1 MQISPRFRILLSLVL
16 ISPFTAVSAQ
26 DSPTFG
32 PAPATSLSDSLPPP
46 ALPLITEPSV
56 VTPAVPAPPAPSSVR
71 TPSTPPPVG
80 GSSFDKIPPFTLP
93 SAAASA
99 PMPPGALSI
108 EALQRVGLE
117 ANGLV
122 RAARSQVDA
131 AEAGVIG
138 AAAYPNPEV
147 ALSGGP
153 QHPRIAAA
161 NPATNHR
168 VATVSQRIENPYVR
182 SARIGAA
189 ESGVD
194 ASRASYHQVRADLA
208 AQLRVRAYELLLRQE
223 IARMEGGIFDLMQ
236 EVRRRINVAVGVG
249 ETARFELVRA
259 DAEVLNA
266 ASRKEAAELGALRAR
281 VALMQFTAGALKPD
295 FVINASLFDP
305 INLPP
310 LEELREEVPAV
321 NPDVRRLEAEQNRA
335 LQRIDLERASVL
347 PSVQI
352 LLSNFQEAQYTS
364 NTAGFNVTVPIFYR
378 RRGEIDAAVADS
390 ARARET
396 LEFRRYEIGQ
406 LFESAWQAL
415 QIARRRVEM
424 FEGGIIKEAENALQ
438 IAQAAYRFGER
449 PLIDVLDTQRILR
462 GILMDSLQAR
472 FDLQAAAAEID
483 RLRAYYPREQ
493 GAE

>member
-1 MQISPRFRILLSLVL
+1 
-16 ISPFTAVSAQ
+16 
-26 DSPTFG
+26 
-32 PAPATSLSDSLPPP
+32 
-46 ALPLITEPSV
+46 
-56 VTPAVPAPPAPSSVR
+56 
-71 TPSTPPPVG
+71 
-80 GSSFDKIPPFTLP
+80 
-93 SAAASA
+93 
-99 PMPPGALSI
+99 MPPGALSI

-147 ALSGGP
+147 TLKGGP
-153 QHPRIAAA
+153 QDARIPAA

-168 VATVSQRIENPYVR
+168 IVTLAQRIENPYVR

-223 IARMEGGIFDLMQ
+223 IARMEGSIYDLMG

-305 INLPP
+305 VTLPP

-321 NPDVRRLEAEQNRA
+321 NPDVRRLEAEQDRA
-335 LQRIDLERASVL
+335 RQRIDLERASV
-347 PSVQI
+347 
-352 LLSNFQEAQYTS
+352 
-364 NTAGFNVTVPIFYR
+364 
-378 RRGEIDAAVADS
+378 
-390 ARARET
+390 
-396 LEFRRYEIGQ
+396 
-406 LFESAWQAL
+406 
-415 QIARRRVEM
+415 
-424 FEGGIIKEAENALQ
+424 
-438 IAQAAYRFGER
+438 
-449 PLIDVLDTQRILR
+449 
-462 GILMDSLQAR
+462 
-472 FDLQAAAAEID
+472 
-483 RLRAYYPREQ
+483 
-493 GAE
+493 